1 MRMLPRSRTSALRA
15 ATRANAAAKA
25 AAKEAQK
32 EKGQR
37 CVCSSSR
44 ILLLFLLEH
53 SHRGV
58 GETGRRGVPFSSS
71 ASTSSSSSSSSSS
84 SFPKK
89 TTLKKRTKKNFGE
102 YYYRRRRRHHHCG
115 NTTTTTNRATAESA
129 AVFALERRLFFTRA
143 TPPLSTP
150 GWWSPTLRFAG
161 KNDDDDDDG
170 FDGRIDAK
178 DDEYDADA
186 RDDDDDDDDFN
197 NNNNN
202 NDDGGENTDPIVDES
217 FTTADFGY
225 KRHYQGTTLRFY
237 DFLIML
243 KLTSDATTPL
253 LLFVSLRRNNSW
265 SRYTEHGRTVSG
277 FRDDHNLRG
286 HVVVRQ
292 RHISIGCDDGRVQRR
307 RDVWESERDFDRPRW
322 THVSV

>member
-1 MRMLPRSRTSALRA
+1 MLPSTSAVRA
-15 ATRANAAAKA
+15 ATRAAAAAKV
-25 AAKEAQK
+25 AQK
-32 EKGQR
+32 EKGR
-37 CVCSSSR
+37 FWCCSSSR
-44 ILLLFLLEH
+44 VLLLLFLEH
-53 SHRGV
+53 HRGGV
-58 GETGRRGVPFSSS
+58 GETGRQCGVPFSSSS
-71 ASTSSSSSSSSSS
+71 ASTSSSSS
-84 SFPKK
+84 FPKK
-89 TTLKKRTKKNFGE
+89 TTTLKKRTKKNFGE
-102 YYYRRRRRHHHCG
+102 YYYYYRRRRRHHHCG
-115 NTTTTTNRATAESA
+115 NTTTTTTNRAAAESA
-129 AVFALERRLFFTRA
+129 AVRRLFFTRA

-161 KNDDDDDDG
+161 KNDDDDVDG

-186 RDDDDDDDDFN
+186 RDDDDDDF

-292 RHISIGCDDGRVQRR
+292 RHISIGRDDGRVQRR

>member
-1 MRMLPRSRTSALRA
+1 M
-15 ATRANAAAKA
+15 
-25 AAKEAQK
+25 
-32 EKGQR
+32 
-37 CVCSSSR
+37 
-44 ILLLFLLEH
+44 
-53 SHRGV
+53 
-58 GETGRRGVPFSSS
+58 PFSSS
-71 ASTSSSSSSSSSS
+71 ASTSSSSSSS

-102 YYYRRRRRHHHCG
+102 YYYRRRHRHHHCG
-115 NTTTTTNRATAESA
+115 NTTTTTNRAAAESA

-186 RDDDDDDDDFN
+186 RDDDDDDDF

>member
-1 MRMLPRSRTSALRA
+1 MLPSTSALRA
-15 ATRANAAAKA
+15 ATRAAAK
-25 AAKEAQK
+25 AQK
-32 EKGQR
+32 EKGR
-37 CVCSSSR
+37 WCSSSR

-53 SHRGV
+53 HRGVV

-71 ASTSSSSSSSSSS
+71 ASTSSS

-102 YYYRRRRRHHHCG
+102 YYYRRRRRHRHCG
-115 NTTTTTNRATAESA
+115 NTTTTTNRAAAESA

-186 RDDDDDDDDFN
+186 RDDDDDDDDF

-292 RHISIGCDDGRVQRR
+292 RHISIGRDDGRVQRR

>member
-1 MRMLPRSRTSALRA
+1 M
-15 ATRANAAAKA
+15 
-25 AAKEAQK
+25 
-32 EKGQR
+32 
-37 CVCSSSR
+37 
-44 ILLLFLLEH
+44 
-53 SHRGV
+53 
-58 GETGRRGVPFSSS
+58 PFSSS
-71 ASTSSSSSSSSSS
+71 ASTSSSSSSSS

-186 RDDDDDDDDFN
+186 RDDDDDDDF

-292 RHISIGCDDGRVQRR
+292 RHISIGRDDGRMQRR